1 MMQVATLTIKKTPDE
16 NRRKKTRILS
26 DYKSLNSKNEQKHHT
41 WEENALDAKKMPFS
55 GIFYFFFWQA

>member
-1 MMQVATLTIKKTPDE
+1 MKTGE
-16 NRRKKTRILS
+16 KETRILS
-26 DYKSLNSKNEQKHHT
+26 DYKSFNSKNEQKHHT